1 MRKKFLTVLLCVGMA
16 MGLLAGCGDGDASTD
31 GQNGS
36 EGEEESVSGEVR
48 MAYWDVSFD
57 GYLNRCIEEFNK
69 LYPDVEI
76 ILEPSTSGEFW
87 TKLEAASTGGSAA
100 DVFWMNGPNITK
112 YARGGVLMPI
122 DEFLEDSELDLGN
135 YPESM
140 VQLYNIDGKQ
150 YGVPFCFDTVGV
162 WYNKDIFD
170 EAGVPYPEDDWTWEE
185 MVDIARQLTREDGSV
200 YGIAAPVANQTAFYN
215 TICAMGGEVIS
226 EDKKSSGYDKPE
238 TQAGIQCWVDLQK
251 EGLSPS
257 LASLTESPADA
268 QFLSG
273 RVAMYWNGSWFASTV
288 AASELSDS
296 IDVAEL
302 PSLNGTKATV
312 IHGSINAISKN
323 TENPVAAWK
332 WVEFL
337 SGETANTICA
347 EEGVIPAMEG
357 TAEKWVSA
365 HPQYNLQSFIT
376 SAEEYSYPYPVSANT
391 AVWNQY
397 ETDYLKQAYGL
408 EMEVKEACDLLA
420 EKMNEALAKEE

>member
-1 MRKKFLTVLLCVGMA
+1 MRKKLLSLLLCSGVVMGM
-16 MGLLAGCGDGDASTD
+16 LAGCGQSTE
-31 GQNGS
+31 S
-36 EGEEESVSGEVR
+36 EGMKGEADSEEENISGEVR

-69 LYPDVEI
+69 IYPDVEI
-76 ILEPSTSGEFW
+76 VLEPSTSDEFW
-87 TKLEAASTGGSAA
+87 TKLEAASTGGSSA

-112 YARGGVLMPI
+112 YAKGGMLMPI
-122 DEFLEDSELDLGN
+122 DEFLEDSVINLDN

-150 YGVPFCFDTVGV
+150 YGVPFCFDTIGV
-162 WYNKDIFD
+162 WYNKEIFD

-185 MVDIARQLTREDGSV
+185 MVDIARQLTKEDGSV
-200 YGIAAPVANQTAFYN
+200 YGIAAPLSNQTTYYN
-215 TICAMGGEVIS
+215 TIYAMGGEVIS
-226 EDKKSSGYDKPE
+226 EDKKQSGYDKPE
-238 TQAGIQCWVDLQK
+238 TQAGIQCWVDLLK
-251 EGLSPS
+251 EGISPS
-257 LASLTESPADA
+257 LASLTEASADA

-273 RVAMYWNGSWFASTV
+273 RLAMCWNGSWFASTI
-288 AASELSDS
+288 ASSELKDV

-312 IHGSINAISKN
+312 IHGSINAISSNTKN
-323 TENPVAAWK
+323 PQAAWK

-337 SGETANTICA
+337 SGETANIICA

-357 TAEKWVSA
+357 TSEKWVSA

-376 SAEEYSYPYPVSANT
+376 SAENYSYSYPVSSNT

-408 EMEVKEACDLLA
+408 EMEVKEACDMLA
-420 EKMNEALAKEE
+420 EKMNEALANEN